1 MGKKMTSFNQESLNQ
16 THETSNKKNE
26 AHLSTNRINNRIQR
40 TNINKISDLIGK
52 GDDAKNSIVWII
64 IRWSLII
71 PSGITVLYFI
81 TMWIVYLYNLD
92 FAVQVSQ
99 IREHI
104 LKVWAVF
111 SPLITLALGYIYG
124 KTNSNAA
131 EKADI

>member
-1 MGKKMTSFNQESLNQ
+1 MTSFNQQSLNQ
-16 THETSNKKNE
+16 PHETSNNKKNE
-26 AHLSTNRINNRIQR
+26 AHLSTNRINNRIQQ
-40 TNINKISDLIGK
+40 TSVNKISDLIGK

-71 PSGITVLYFI
+71 PSGITFLYFI
-81 TMWIVYLYNLD
+81 TMWIVYGYNLD
-92 FAVQVSQ
+92 FAEQVSQ

-124 KTNSNAA
+124 KTSNSSA